1 MSEYGVV
8 TEPGTVRLE
17 RVLPGP
23 IERVWK
29 YLTDSDLRA
38 KWLASGAMD
47 LQVGG
52 RTELRFRNCEL
63 SPHPEPTPERYQQ
76 YQDVSFPGRIT
87 RCDPPKLLSYTWGE
101 AWGGDSEVTFE
112 LAARGAEVVMV
123 LTHRRLPDR
132 GSMINVASG
141 WHTHVGILID
151 VLNGREP
158 PGFWSTHAQLES
170 EYAKRIAAA

>member
-1 MSEYGVV
+1 MSEYGVA

-38 KWLASGAMD
+38 KWLASGDMD

-52 RTELRFRNCEL
+52 RRNCAFA
-63 SPHPEPTPERYQQ
+63 TPSFRAGGADARALPAYEG
-76 YQDVSFPGRIT
+76 VSFPGRIT
-87 RCDPPKLLSYTWGE
+87 RCDPPNVLSYTWGE
-101 AWGGDSEVTFE
+101 AWGEDSEVTFE

-123 LTHRRLPDR
+123 LTHRRLPDLGAR
-132 GSMINVASG
+132 
-141 WHTHVGILID
+141 
-151 VLNGREP
+151 
-158 PGFWSTHAQLES
+158 
-170 EYAKRIAAA
+170 